1 MNITFPMMF
10 SNPLRNQRVVEEV
23 YSKVPN
29 NLLYA
34 QFPTFFFQNL
44 PMKIPHFF
52 LHLKNEFYWLSFSW
66 ILLHIGTPFWRKS
79 IELTFKVQKKWE
91 IIIDNFWAT
100 FIPYACDEFSK
111 SFFWVLILNSDSNY
125 EKHACSFVLM
135 QRAFLLCSLQN
146 CCKINEWL
154 SIFVQMMGTFLVQP
168 EKNNTFCYFFSHWT
182 NELLKE
188 K

>member
-1 MNITFPMMF
+1 MKKYTPKYLITYYTHN
-10 SNPLRNQRVVEEV
+10 SQL
-23 YSKVPN
+23 
-29 NLLYA
+29 
-34 QFPTFFFQNL
+34 FFQKL

-66 ILLHIGTPFWRKS
+66 ILPHTRTPFWRKS
-79 IELTFKVQKKWE
+79 IKIIFKVQKKNE
-91 IIIDNFWAT
+91 KFSSTT
-100 FIPYACDEFSK
+100 FERLLYLMLVMNSQRV
-111 SFFWVLILNSDSNY
+111 FFWVLILNSGSNY
-125 EKHACSFVLM
+125 EKHACLFVLM

-146 CCKINEWL
+146 CCKINERL

>member
-111 SFFWVLILNSDSNY
+111 SFFLGFDFKFRQQLWKTRVLVRSYATRIF
-125 EKHACSFVLM
+125 A
-135 QRAFLLCSLQN
+135 LL
-146 CCKINEWL
+146 
-154 SIFVQMMGTFLVQP
+154 FA
-168 EKNNTFCYFFSHWT
+168 
-182 NELLKE
+182 ELL
-188 K
+188 